1 PGMGGVAAGGGGAG
15 RGGAG
20 RGAAGAGAAGRGA
33 GARGAGMAGMG
44 GGAGYGEDDTSR
56 NTWLEEDEDV
66 WGADG
71 GGTSGIL
78 R

>member
-1 PGMGGVAAGGGGAG
+1 
-15 RGGAG
+15 
-20 RGAAGAGAAGRGA
+20 
-33 GARGAGMAGMG
+33 MAGTG
-44 GGAGYGEDDTSR
+44 GGAGYGEEDTAR

>member
-1 PGMGGVAAGGGGAG
+1 MAPGMGGVAGGGGAG

-20 RGAAGAGAAGRGA
+20 RGAAGAGRGA
-33 GARGAGMAGMG
+33 GARGAGGVAGAG
-44 GGAGYGEDDTSR
+44 SGAGYGEEDTAR

>member
-1 PGMGGVAAGGGGAG
+1 YGIRDYYAS
-15 RGGAG
+15 RGLGDVYKG
-20 RGAAGAGAAGRGA
+20 Q
-33 GARGAGMAGMG
+33 GARGAGGMAGMG
-44 GGAGYGEDDTSR
+44 AGAGAGYGEEETPR

-71 GGTSGIL
+71 GGTSGVL